1 MSLDLQDYH
10 REKME
15 NDPEYRQAWDALE
28 DQFSIVEALIQ
39 ARIRARM
46 TQAEVA
52 QAMGVSQPAIARIES
67 GKSISLKTLRRY
79 AKATGSKLKIELAAG

>member
-1 MSLDLQDYH
+1 MSLNAWENHL
-10 REKME
+10 KMFE
-15 NDPEYRQAWDALE
+15 SDPEYRKAWDALE
-28 DQFSIVEALIQ
+28 DEFSIAEALIQ
-39 ARIRARM
+39 ARMRAKM

-52 QAMGVSQPAIARIES
+52 TAMGVSQPAIARIES

>member
-1 MSLDLQDYH
+1 MSLKVWDHHLKKI
-10 REKME
+10 ES
-15 NDPEYRQAWDALE
+15 DPEYRQAWDALE
-28 DQFSIVEALIQ
+28 DEFSIAGALIE
-39 ARIRARM
+39 ARARAKM

-52 QAMGVSQPAIARIES
+52 IAMGVSQPAIARIES